1 MTTNKA
7 TFYRNKAIHGVYK
20 YALKPIFFQQDPEVV
35 HDRMTRVGAVL
46 GKYSFGRAITR
57 GLFNYESEMLAQ
69 NIFGIDFKNPIGL
82 SAGFDK
88 NAELTDILPSVG
100 FGFAE
105 IGSITGEKCEG
116 NPKPRL
122 WRLPKS
128 ESLVVWYG
136 LKNDGCEAIAQ
147 KLKNKQFKIPIG
159 VSVAMTNCI
168 DNLVLDNGA
177 KDFAKAFEVME
188 PIGDY
193 ITVNISCPNAEGGQ
207 SFVDPLKLDYLFTIL
222 DKIPTKKPIFVKIPP
237 DLSRTEIDAILDVIH
252 RHRIDG
258 IVSTNLTKKRDNPK
272 IKAKIMDENLPKVG
286 GISGKVVKEMS
297 DETLAYLFNKE
308 SEIKEGKKLVLIAS
322 GGVFTAE
329 DAYIKIRLGASL
341 VQMITGMIFEGP
353 QVISEINRGL
363 VDLLKKDGFTNI
375 SQAIGVDN

>member
-297 DETLAYLFNKE
+297 DETLAYLFKKE
-308 SEIKEGKKLVLIAS
+308 SERKEGKKLVLIAS

-375 SQAIGVDN
+375 SQAIGVDD

>member
-1 MTTNKA
+1 MTNKA
-7 TFYRNKAIHGVYK
+7 TLYRNKIIHGLYMHI
-20 YALKPIFFQQDPEVV
+20 LKPVFFRQDPEKV
-35 HDRMTRVGAVL
+35 HDRMTHVGAMLGRYSLGRTITQGLFDYKNEMLSQNVL
-46 GKYSFGRAITR
+46 GI
-57 GLFNYESEMLAQ
+57 N
-69 NIFGIDFKNPIGL
+69 FKNPIGL

-105 IGSITGEKCEG
+105 VGSITGEKCVG

-128 ESLVVWYG
+128 ESLIVWYG

-147 KLKNKQFKIPIG
+147 KLKNKQFNIPIG
-159 VSVAMTNCI
+159 VSVAMTNCM

-177 KDFAKAFEVME
+177 KDFTKAFETME
-188 PIGDY
+188 PTGDY

-207 SFVDPLKLDYLFTIL
+207 SFVDPLKLDYLFVIL

-237 DLSRTEIDAILDVIH
+237 DLSHAELDAILDVIH

-258 IVSTNLTKKRDNPK
+258 IVCTNLTKKRDNPK
-272 IKAKIMDENLPKVG
+272 IKAKIMDEGLPKVG

-297 DETLAYLFNKE
+297 DETLAYLFKKE
-308 SEIKEGKKLVLIAS
+308 SERKEDKKLVLIAS

-329 DAYIKIRLGASL
+329 DAYKKIRLGASL

-363 VDLLKKDGFTNI
+363 VDFLKRDGLTNI
-375 SQAIGVDN
+375 SQAIGADN

>member
-46 GKYSFGRAITR
+46 GKYSFGSAITR

-297 DETLAYLFNKE
+297 DETLAYLFKKE
-308 SEIKEGKKLVLIAS
+308 SERKEGKKLVLIAS